1 MPHEQELL
9 DSLAEVEKELSDAR
23 RTLADAKKRW
33 TEAETKVIDA
43 KLRKEK
49 LAEALRVLRAQ
60 QVVEGED
67 YALYDDED
75 SGR

>member
-1 MPHEQELL
+1 MSHEQELL
-9 DSLAEVEKELSDAR
+9 DSLAEVEKELNEAR
-23 RTLADAKKRW
+23 RLLSDAKKRW
-33 TEAETKVIDA
+33 TEAESKVIDA

-60 QVVEGED
+60 QVIEGED